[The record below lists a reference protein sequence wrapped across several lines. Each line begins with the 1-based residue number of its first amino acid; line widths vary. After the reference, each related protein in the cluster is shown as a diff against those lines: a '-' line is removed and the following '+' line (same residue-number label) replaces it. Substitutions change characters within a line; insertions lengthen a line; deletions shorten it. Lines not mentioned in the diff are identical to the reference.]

1 MADLHIGAMLAKIIA
16 QLVYKKPLGYV
27 CLCVCVS
34 VCVCVREGGIEKE
47 RVCASCLAL
56 KKQGTVETVFLALHV
71 QCKNNIH
78 FVSIW
83 TALPGRGCA
92 Q

>member
-1 MADLHIGAMLAKIIA
+1 M
-16 QLVYKKPLGYV
+16 
-27 CLCVCVS
+27 CVC

-47 RVCASCLAL
+47 RVCASYLAL

>member
-1 MADLHIGAMLAKIIA
+1 M
-16 QLVYKKPLGYV
+16 
-27 CLCVCVS
+27 CVCVC

>member
-1 MADLHIGAMLAKIIA
+1 MADLHVGAMLAKIIA
-16 QLVYKKPLGYV
+16 QLVYKKPLGYM
-27 CLCVCVS
+27 C

-47 RVCASCLAL
+47 RVCASYLAL